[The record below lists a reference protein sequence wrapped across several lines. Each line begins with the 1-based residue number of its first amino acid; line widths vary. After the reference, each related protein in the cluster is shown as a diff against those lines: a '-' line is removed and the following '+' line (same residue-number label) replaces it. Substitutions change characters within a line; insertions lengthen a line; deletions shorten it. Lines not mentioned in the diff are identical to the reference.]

1 MGTCFERCRRRPRRR
16 RASENGGSLI
26 VVDRPRSHLETSRE
40 RDGNRGGWSPLVV
53 FSPARGAR
61 VAVRRVGGA
70 GGCVPRAQFAIII
83 KVFFLT
89 PSATDPIRDVRT
101 CGYARRVDHSHA
113 HAAQTSETT
122 GTGHRPISANA
133 EPRARGVPVRVPAS
147 RKQRR
152 RPGAAVV
159 ADSRLPLTAAL
170 TSPQKPRR
178 SETRPRR
185 RPRRRRRQATRTAGR
200 WRPRWRR

>member
-1 MGTCFERCRRRPRRR
+1 MSSIGHEAHHSVTR
-16 RASENGGSLI
+16 RASALWVGSPPAPRPPGHGWRPCHGP
-26 VVDRPRSHLETSRE
+26 RPRA
-40 RDGNRGGWSPLVV
+40 P
-53 FSPARGAR
+53 
-61 VAVRRVGGA
+61 VRRGRPPSPVA
-70 GGCVPRAQFAIII
+70 QDPSSQFAIII
-83 KVFFLT
+83 KFFFLT

-185 RPRRRRRQATRTAGR
+185 RPRRRRRQATRAAGR